1 MDESTTKKLAEI
13 LANIDDNKKMDEF
26 LTHPKVTDSYTN
38 FKDYYKSLPAVHE
51 LTNSD
56 IIEISGIEKSYY
68 YQIMKGTRKPSRD
81 KVLRMCIAVGLSMRE
96 TTRALELNESATLY
110 SKNRRDIIITVAINQ
125 RLNIIDTN
133 ILLDK
138 YGEEPI
144 S

>member
-26 LTHPKVTDSYTN
+26 LTHPNVTDSYTN
-38 FKDYYKSLPAVHE
+38 FKDYYKSLPVVHE
-51 LTNSD
+51 LTDSD

-138 YGEEPI
+138 YNEVPL

>member
-1 MDESTTKKLAEI
+1 MERDVIEKIENIQIDMNNTKEL
-13 LANIDDNKKMDEF
+13 DEF
-26 LTHPKVTDSYTN
+26 LSQMDKSMIHGDFV
-38 FKDYYKSLPAVHE
+38 DYFRSLPE
-51 LTNSD
+51 FKNISD
-56 IIEISGIEKSYY
+56 SKLIDLSGIEKSYY

>member
-38 FKDYYKSLPAVHE
+38 FKDYYKSLQAVHE
-51 LTNSD
+51 LTDSD